1 MATKVFIVDR
11 DYKADYK
18 VFFVEQDYKEKNAAI
33 ISGGQLVDR
42 DYKAD
47 VKVFIVYRDYKANIL
62 ITHKHFPK

>member
-1 MATKVFIVDR
+1 MATKVFVVDR
-11 DYKADYK
+11 
-18 VFFVEQDYKEKNAAI
+18 DYKEKNAGI

-47 VKVFIVYRDYKANIL
+47 VKVFIVDRDYKANIL

>member
-11 DYKADYK
+11 DDYK
-18 VFFVEQDYKEKNAAI
+18 VFFVEQDYKEKNAGI

-47 VKVFIVYRDYKANIL
+47 VKVFIVDRDYKANIL

>member
-1 MATKVFIVDR
+1 MAAKVFIVDR
-11 DYKADYK
+11 EYKADYK
-18 VFFVEQDYKEKNAAI
+18 VFFVEHDYKEKNAGI

-47 VKVFIVYRDYKANIL
+47 VKVFIVDREYKANIL

>member
-1 MATKVFIVDR
+1 MSKNDNQKLQAK
-11 DYKADYK
+11 
-18 VFFVEQDYKEKNAAI
+18 QDYKEKNASI

-47 VKVFIVYRDYKANIL
+47 VKVFIVDRDYKANIL

>member
-1 MATKVFIVDR
+1 MPTKVFIVDR

-18 VFFVEQDYKEKNAAI
+18 VFFVEQDYKEKNAGI

-47 VKVFIVYRDYKANIL
+47 VKVFIVDRDYKANIL

>member
-1 MATKVFIVDR
+1 MGTKVFIVDR

-18 VFFVEQDYKEKNAAI
+18 VFFVEQDYKEKNASI

-47 VKVFIVYRDYKANIL
+47 VKVFIVDRDYKANIL
-62 ITHKHFPK
+62 ITRKHFPK

>member
-18 VFFVEQDYKEKNAAI
+18 VYFVELDYKEKNAAI
-33 ISGGQLVDR
+33 ISGGQLVNR
-42 DYKAD
+42 NYKAD
-47 VKVFIVYRDYKANIL
+47 VKVFIVDRDYKANIL